1 MSNASNDLD
10 NVIKAALDHVY
21 TDEQKLI
28 EDCAKEHAIANMGQT
43 LKGIIS
49 SGYGG
54 YGTQS
59 VARFTKNPEQ
69 LVSACYSAFYGGSE
83 SEEMADGID
92 CERRSFLKDSKRDV
106 AKVKKAGLPLTIA
119 NVHLAFLSKPPF
131 DKASAPKKKSR

>member
-49 SGYGG
+49 SGYGA
-54 YGTQS
+54 QS
-59 VARFTKNPEQ
+59 AIARFTKNPEQ

-92 CERRSFLKDSKRDV
+92 RERRSFLKDSKRDV

-119 NVHLAFLSKPPF
+119 NARLAFLNKPPF
-131 DKASAPKKKSR
+131 DKASAQKKKSR